1 MNITNDCVS
10 DRRLLAAVLSFS
22 LALGMSAVAHAEET
36 DVSIAASQFTDKVES
51 SKPVGDVDAA
61 AHAKVVTYY
70 VEVANKKAPTE
81 ITLVWKRDGKEIV
94 RQHLDVGTS
103 PRWRTWGMCPTS
115 GAKEM
120 EIEVLDASGN
130 VLKSDTLAIK

>member
-1 MNITNDCVS
+1 MNHN
-10 DRRLLAAVLSFS
+10 RRLLAAVLSFS
-22 LALGMSAVAHAEET
+22 LAITASAFAHADDA
-36 DVSIAASQFTDKVES
+36 DVSVVGAQFTDKVES
-51 SKPVGDVDAA
+51 SKPVGDLDAA

-70 VEVANKKAPTE
+70 VEIANKKAPTD

-103 PRWRTWGMCPTS
+103 PRWRTWGMCPTA

-130 VLKSDTLAIK
+130 VLKSDTLALK